1 MRHHQ
6 KRLRLVPQSA
16 FIRLKYLPVFFLIG
30 LFWAGGQSLYTAF
43 TNRTPNVLSY
53 QDYTRAKSD
62 ADWLV
67 ITNCQLDLTRACYL
81 SYVGDKNP
89 YEYYVPVESRGA
101 TTGTVH
107 ILLKTADPGLKSI
120 IAEMNKL
127 NSDKDARVWLQKNR
141 QRAFP
146 RQDVRGLVRYGIDLK
161 SSDRDQLAHADK
173 DIAQD
178 FIILESDA
186 QPSFASGIA
195 YTGSGL
201 ALLVGL
207 VLYSNRK
214 TETALCSS

>member
-1 MRHHQ
+1 MQHQ
-6 KRLRLVPQSA
+6 KQTAHILSQSG
-16 FIRLKYLPVFFLIG
+16 FIRLKYLPFFFLIG
-30 LFWAGGQSLYTAF
+30 LFWAGGQGIYTAF
-43 TNRTPNVLSY
+43 TNRTPTVLSC
-53 QDYTRAKSD
+53 QDYARAKPS
-62 ADWLV
+62 AEWLV

-89 YEYYVPVESRGA
+89 YEYYVPVESRGS
-101 TTGTVH
+101 TTGKVH
-107 ILLKTADPGLKSI
+107 VLLKTADPGLKST
-120 IAEMNKL
+120 IAEMSKL
-127 NSDKDARVWLQKNR
+127 KTDNDARVWLQKNR

-161 SSDRDQLAHADK
+161 SSDRDQLAQADK

-201 ALLVGL
+201 ALLIGL
-207 VLYSNRK
+207 VLYSIRK
-214 TETALCSS
+214 TETAQCSL